1 MRITIPLWACAMLLA
16 WMVAAAAQTDALV
29 VAQDGVVGVGTVA
42 PDESVQVVVALRAPS
57 AKVPNRCR
65 RNVPVRVVISDAA
78 TGDALIEEKAMLSEA
93 SRLLTATLAP
103 VEGGDGAAVQVAIFS
118 DSRLTRCL
126 STEVS
131 AVGPRGIRRLA
142 P

>member
-29 VAQDGVVGVGTVA
+29 VAEDGVVGVGTVA

-78 TGDALIEEKAMLSEA
+78 TGDALIEEKEAMLSEA

-103 VEGGDGAAVQVAIFS
+103 VGGDGAVVQVAIFS